1 LGEVHMF
8 PENVPAEAVH
18 VTLSVAPPETVAV
31 KACVPGAIV
40 SLAGV
45 MGEIVTL
52 VGVTVQDVEATAPP
66 LPVTDS
72 VYVLAEVSVGV
83 IYELPLTA
91 GVVISV
97 LPTPADPMT
106 AVPPEKV
113 GMRVEVEL

>member
-1 LGEVHMF
+1 MGEVHMF

-18 VTLSVAPPETVAV
+18 VRLSVAPPLAVALKPLSPGATVAF
-31 KACVPGAIV
+31 
-40 SLAGV
+40 AGV

-91 GVVISV
+91 DVVISV
-97 LPTPADPMT
+97 LPSPADPMT
-106 AVPPEKV
+106 AVPPEKM

>member
-1 LGEVHMF
+1 M

-31 KACVPGAIV
+31 KACMPGAIV

-45 MGEIVTL
+45 MAEMVTL

-66 LPVTDS
+66 PPVTDS

-91 GVVISV
+91 DVVISV

-106 AVPPEKV
+106 AVPLEKV
-113 GMRVEVEL
+113 GKRVEVEL